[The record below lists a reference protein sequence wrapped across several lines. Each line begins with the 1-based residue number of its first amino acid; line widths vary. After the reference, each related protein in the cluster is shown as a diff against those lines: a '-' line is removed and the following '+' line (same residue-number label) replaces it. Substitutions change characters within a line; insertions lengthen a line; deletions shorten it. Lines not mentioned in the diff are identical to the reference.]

1 MDKNRVLWAK
11 YALPRFN
18 GHPDL
23 TDKTLSPEGAVKSG
37 SDCSM
42 IKKVFESLIAH
53 YNKLHIIKKCLIL
66 DPKTKQVW
74 WIAGAVEIK
83 NMRKC

>member
-1 MDKNRVLWAK
+1 MYFGQK
-11 YALPRFN
+11 YGFIGKYCLPRFN

-42 IKKVFESLIAH
+42 
-53 YNKLHIIKKCLIL
+53 Y
-66 DPKTKQVW
+66 
-74 WIAGAVEIK
+74 
-83 NMRKC
+83 